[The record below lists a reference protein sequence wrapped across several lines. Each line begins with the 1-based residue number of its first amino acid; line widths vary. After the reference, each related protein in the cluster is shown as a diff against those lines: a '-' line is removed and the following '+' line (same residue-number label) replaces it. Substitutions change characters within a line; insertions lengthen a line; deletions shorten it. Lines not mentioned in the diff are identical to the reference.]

1 MFENYEMESRG
12 KTMVL
17 ENTEKCKQPKTTKA
31 LWTMAYRRICNGYG
45 REKKMKPISKI
56 DTFPASGVISSVELN
71 DTLTCFPFSG
81 N

>member
-17 ENTEKCKQPKTTKA
+17 ANTENERAEDYKSDVDSGISQNLHW
-31 LWTMAYRRICNGYG
+31 LWKR
-45 REKKMKPISKI
+45 KKMKPISKI
-56 DTFPASGVISSVELN
+56 RTLTASRVIRSVELN
-71 DTLTCFPFSG
+71 VILTCFHFSG